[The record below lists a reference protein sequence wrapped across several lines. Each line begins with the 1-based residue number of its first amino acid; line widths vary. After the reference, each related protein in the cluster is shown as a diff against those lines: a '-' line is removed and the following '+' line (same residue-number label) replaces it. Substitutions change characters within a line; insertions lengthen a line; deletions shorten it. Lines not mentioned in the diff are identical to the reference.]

1 MVYLCLAS
9 YESSREEGTL
19 DGSKSKQGVHYSDV
33 NKYFP
38 SVRVF
43 LRFARSFKCKAITIY
58 MDSKAEEIARAVR
71 EEPATT
77 KFSCELLR
85 IYTNDPGMVMLF
97 SRFLQPGCGL
107 AVNDNISVFPMFL
120 EDSETFL
127 GKDFFNLNQIYKLQ
141 SLTTGEMTEINDEQ
155 VVQLRCHTLRIGGRF
170 ITSSGINRIIKVP
183 IMLRKSVQRIP
194 NGHRQG
200 AGQRRGH
207 SGCLLHRG
215 SRPAGQRH
223 GANRYVFISRCLA
236 RCSRQPE
243 CPRLFQQWFEGCRDI
258 SHILLFGVQAL
269 VEDEVFHGFE
279 KQALSREQLLEI
291 EANEDRWRSYD
302 NHPRGYYG
310 LWNSSGTM
318 LVVICGERYCSLIK
332 GDPGSYR
339 YSPLLWGYSILPP
352 VVDYGS
358 GVQ

>member
-170 ITSSGINRIIKVP
+170 ITSSGINRIIKG
-183 IMLRKSVQRIP
+183 RGS
-194 NGHRQG
+194 G
-200 AGQRRGH
+200 AGTLVVCCTEAAGLLGRDTVQIDTSLFPAASRGAADNQ
-207 SGCLLHRG
+207 S
-215 SRPAGQRH
+215 
-223 GANRYVFISRCLA
+223 A
-236 RCSRQPE
+236 R
-243 CPRLFQQWFEGCRDI
+243 QWFEGCRDI

>member
-1 MVYLCLAS
+1 MQ
-9 YESSREEGTL
+9 EEGTL

-71 EEPATT
+71 EEPVTT

-85 IYTNDPGMVMLF
+85 IYTNDPAMVILF

-155 VVQLRCHTLRIGGRF
+155 VIQLRCHILRIGGRF
-170 ITSSGINRIIKVP
+170 ITSSGINRIIK
-183 IMLRKSVQRIP
+183 
-194 NGHRQG
+194 
-200 AGQRRGH
+200 
-207 SGCLLHRG
+207 
-215 SRPAGQRH
+215 
-223 GANRYVFISRCLA
+223 
-236 RCSRQPE
+236 
-243 CPRLFQQWFEGCRDI
+243 QWFEGCRDI
-258 SHILLFGVQAL
+258 SHILLFGVQAV
-269 VEDEVFHGFE
+269 VEEEVFHGFE

-291 EANEDRWRSYD
+291 EDNEDRWRSYD

-318 LVVICGERYCSLIK
+318 LVVVCGERYCSLIK

-358 GVQ
+358 GIQ